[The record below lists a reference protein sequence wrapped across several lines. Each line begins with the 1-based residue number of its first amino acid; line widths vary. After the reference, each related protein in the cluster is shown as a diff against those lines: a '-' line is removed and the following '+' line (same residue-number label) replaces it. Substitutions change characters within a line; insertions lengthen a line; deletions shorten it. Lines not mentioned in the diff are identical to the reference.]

1 LVKKHASRQHFALRY
16 WRVIAVC
23 GGERLEI
30 SGDNFIGVI
39 TCSLIPR
46 AGAQDESG
54 NISLGR

>member
-1 LVKKHASRQHFALRY
+1 LVKKHASPQHFALRY

-39 TCSLIPR
+39 TRSLIPR

-54 NISLGR
+54 NIS